1 MKLVRTVG
9 SKIVIRADLQYRVLS
24 QTLNISEEKPTFIGT
39 VEIIGPD
46 VKHIKVGD
54 RVHYGND
61 RQPIKIDSSKADIV
75 IINEDDVFVVLE
87 D

>member
-1 MKLVRTVG
+1 MKLTRTVG
-9 SKIVIRADLQYRVLS
+9 SKIVIRADLQHRVLS
-24 QTLNISEEKPTFIGT
+24 QALNITEEKPTFIGT
-39 VEIIGPD
+39 VIVTGPE

-61 RQPIKIDSSKADIV
+61 RQPIKIDTNKADVV
-75 IINEDDVFVVLE
+75 IINEDDVFVVIE